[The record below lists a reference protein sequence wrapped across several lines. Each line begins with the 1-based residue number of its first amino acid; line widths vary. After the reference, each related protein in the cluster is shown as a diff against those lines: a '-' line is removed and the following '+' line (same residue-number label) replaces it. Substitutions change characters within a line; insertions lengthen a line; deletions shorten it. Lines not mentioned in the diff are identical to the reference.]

1 MLWIYGFQCTHTSVR
16 LHPTPSP
23 RTRCCHKHRST
34 IATVPP
40 AVAACDTAHVPL
52 PISDIPNSKRGTMI
66 PEPLG
71 TSETAFSPEIP
82 LIELRGRS
90 FEDHQEFVP
99 MLLDAMASC
108 GCWLLERR
116 ELPPNVTEL
125 RFEVLL
131 RSVFELYSG
140 LLSCGVELSRDSHT
154 RMKSLCTV
162 RDHNP
167 HRARRRRVLT
177 IRLELIFVEEPDC
190 PSDLAQIATGRA

>member
-1 MLWIYGFQCTHTSVR
+1 M
-16 LHPTPSP
+16 
-23 RTRCCHKHRST
+23 
-34 IATVPP
+34 
-40 AVAACDTAHVPL
+40 
-52 PISDIPNSKRGTMI
+52 N
-66 PEPLG
+66 PEPPG
-71 TSETAFSPEIP
+71 TSETTLPPGITVV
-82 LIELRGRS
+82 ELRGRS

-99 MLLDAMASC
+99 ALLDTMASC
-108 GCWLLERR
+108 GCWLLKRR

-125 RFEVLL
+125 NFELLL

-190 PSDLAQIATGRA
+190 PSDMAQITMGRA

>member
-1 MLWIYGFQCTHTSVR
+1 M
-16 LHPTPSP
+16 
-23 RTRCCHKHRST
+23 
-34 IATVPP
+34 
-40 AVAACDTAHVPL
+40 
-52 PISDIPNSKRGTMI
+52 N
-66 PEPLG
+66 PEPLNVSD
-71 TSETAFSPEIP
+71 TNLLAETPV
-82 LIELRGRS
+82 IELRGRS
-90 FEDHQEFVP
+90 FDDHQEFVP
-99 MLLDAMASC
+99 ALLETMASC

-140 LLSCGVELSRDSHT
+140 LLSCGVELSRDSRT

-167 HRARRRRVLT
+167 HRAKRRRVLT

-190 PSDLAQIATGRA
+190 PSDLAQITMGRA